1 MQWAATTTLK
11 PAARNYGTLQPIPEE
26 DHELSPMLRANYMS
40 PALRKLSYRRQDS
53 MPYAMKNGS
62 TTLNPRALVYVI
74 SVPAVLFLFFM
85 FIFILRANAPATDI
99 LWRDCAFEPW
109 QTSDA
114 CDPTHALAYRASSI
128 VANLTWEEKL
138 SQCRVVQ
145 NELPQMNLST
155 FNYCQEAKFKKLLQ
169 VHTCVIRVLNLEL
182 ISCRN
187 NYLVVG
193 ASCRVRAHRYDVIL
207 RALLLA
213 RPATTTAHS
222 QCHRLQSRYDFLMC
236 WRDLTTLGHVA
247 VHDLILN
254 GVLLSLSRE
263 DVATCSGFHYTSTDV
278 STLNDVLMRLLAGRI
293 LADETQE
300 VTADGIELGAPED
313 FHAGPNTASGVTL

>member
-40 PALRKLSYRRQDS
+40 PALRKLSFRRQDS

-114 CDPTHALAYRASSI
+114 CDSTHALAYRASSI

-169 VHTCVIRVLNLEL
+169 VHPVEFAPIDMTSSCEHYYLRGPQPPRRTLNATDCKAGTTSSHVLAGPDD
-182 ISCRN
+182 SWTS
-187 NYLVVG
+187 Y
-193 ASCRVRAHRYDVIL
+193 
-207 RALLLA
+207 
-213 RPATTTAHS
+213 
-222 QCHRLQSRYDFLMC
+222 
-236 WRDLTTLGHVA
+236 VA

-313 FHAGPNTASGVTL
+313 FHAGPNTAGGVTL